1 MSIPKN
7 SALIVIDAQKGL
19 LIPEGEQPMPCV
31 EVRNGIAQIVKVLE
45 QFRKLQLPII
55 HFRELHRPEMVDF
68 GRELD
73 GSEGV
78 HCLEGT
84 TDAEYIEAVTPLSGE
99 YQIGKRRYSGFFA
112 TDLDLLLRGLKVEYL
127 YLVGFLTD
135 VCVHYTAVDA
145 HQHDYHV
152 RIVKE
157 AVRGSSWEAHQAAL
171 DAVEYL
177 QRGSIISLETVLTEK

>member
-1 MSIPKN
+1 MSIPGN
-7 SALIVIDAQKGL
+7 SVLIVIDAQKGL
-19 LIPEGEQPMPCV
+19 LIPEGEQPMPCIDV
-31 EVRNGIAQIVKVLE
+31 QNGIAQVVKVLT

-55 HFRELHRPEMVDF
+55 HFRELHRQEMVDF

-84 TDAEYIEAVTPLSGE
+84 TDAEYIDAVVPLAGE

-171 DAVEYL
+171 NAVEYL
-177 QRGSIISLETVLTEK
+177 QRGSIIGLKAVLSEK